1 MSLFRAAASI
11 FLMVSHSFWMM
22 SFPTVMMFSRR
33 ATAYN
38 LLKISHRSIRIG
50 MRGPPL
56 SPMARN
62 NFLIARKLKLSDEE
76 VQEETSIT

>member
-1 MSLFRAAASI
+1 MFLLRVTTSI

-22 SFPTVMMFSRR
+22 SFPTVIMFSRR

-38 LLKISHRSIRIG
+38 LLKISQRSIRIG

-76 VQEETSIT
+76 VLEETSIT

>member
-1 MSLFRAAASI
+1 
-11 FLMVSHSFWMM
+11 
-22 SFPTVMMFSRR
+22 
-33 ATAYN
+33 
-38 LLKISHRSIRIG
+38 

-76 VQEETSIT
+76 VLEETSITLKGFNS